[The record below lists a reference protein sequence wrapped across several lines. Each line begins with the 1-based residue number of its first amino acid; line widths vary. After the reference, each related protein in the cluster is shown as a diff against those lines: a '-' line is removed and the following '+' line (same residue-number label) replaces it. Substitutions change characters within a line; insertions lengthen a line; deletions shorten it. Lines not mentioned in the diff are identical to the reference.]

1 MSPQPPQSLRPT
13 PLHFFEEMFEPFI
26 DQSRNI
32 TIRYQIQK
40 EKNKN
45 PDNFTIVVCSVS
57 EAETPVD
64 FHGKLKGLT
73 DRSIQQVDLFLS
85 QQNPA
90 HIDAL
95 ADHIVGKLDSMASI
109 VCSHSILLQD
119 ELSGDFLQY
128 QVKSFSGARL
138 VGSNIGDPQLLG
150 PAICCKTQK
159 FTEVWLQVIQ
169 EAKDQVNLIRNM
181 LNSAW
186 LTSRE
191 SSLDISDGK
200 KYKIKM
206 NTSIEQEAYLLFLLV
221 KIGIIDLPKR
231 KTTQFINWMTDNLQ
245 SKNCEANT
253 LFSAKNKYYVHEL
266 FTLDFWEQK
275 CLDILEIIHL
285 ERERLLKF
293 TPK

>member
-1 MSPQPPQSLRPT
+1 M
-13 PLHFFEEMFEPFI
+13 
-26 DQSRNI
+26 
-32 TIRYQIQK
+32 
-40 EKNKN
+40 
-45 PDNFTIVVCSVS
+45 IVVCSVND
-57 EAETPVD
+57 AETPDD
-64 FHGKLKGLT
+64 FHVKLKALT
-73 DRSIQQVDLFLS
+73 DISIQQVDIFLK

-95 ADHIVGKLDSMASI
+95 ADYLVGKLDSMASI
-109 VCSHSILLQD
+109 VGNHSILRQD
-119 ELSGDFLQY
+119 ELSGEFVQY
-128 QVKSFSGARL
+128 QVKSFSGMRL
-138 VGSNIGDPQLLG
+138 VGSNIVDSQLLG
-150 PAICCKTQK
+150 PVIQYKTQK

-181 LNSAW
+181 LKSVW

-191 SSLDISDGK
+191 SSLNRSDGK

-253 LFSAKNKYYVHEL
+253 RFSAKNKYYVHEL

-285 ERERLLKF
+285 ERESLLKF